1 MRTNLPPP
9 PHPRQMSF
17 RAEVRRGFYSRRYG
31 RSSRFFK
38 AGCTAADGEGVSAFA
53 QIPVTAHRSFVLFRW
68 PVPIVVTG
76 GGLVPVA
83 AFALI
88 FVAFSTGAR
97 PATIVAAALL
107 GGIGGAIS
115 LIVHE
120 LGHVRAARTL
130 PGVEPAK
137 VSLIWL
143 GAATHLDG
151 VYRSGREQARMA
163 LGGPAASLAFALLLT
178 ASVVLP
184 TPMWLKIGA
193 LGLASLN
200 VVIGLLT
207 LLPVHPLDG
216 HKLVVGL
223 VWWAAGSEARAERIV
238 KRAGFGFL
246 AVDVSVGMF
255 LLQDKPFIGL
265 VIVALAATAYAQK
278 HLVGRPTRF

>member
-1 MRTNLPPP
+1 M
-9 PHPRQMSF
+9 
-17 RAEVRRGFYSRRYG
+17 
-31 RSSRFFK
+31 
-38 AGCTAADGEGVSAFA
+38 SAFA
-53 QIPVTAHRSFVLFRW
+53 QIQVTAHRNFVLSRW
-68 PVPIVVTG
+68 PVPIVLTG
-76 GGLVPVA
+76 GGFVPVA

-97 PATIVAAALL
+97 PATVVAATLL

-151 VYRSGREQARMA
+151 AYRSGREQARVA

-178 ASVVLP
+178 ASVPLP
-184 TPMWLKIGA
+184 TPMWLKMGA
-193 LGLASLN
+193 LALASLN

-223 VWWAAGSEARAERIV
+223 VWWAAGSETRAERIV
-238 KRAGFGFL
+238 KRAGFAL
-246 AVDVSVGMF
+246 IALDVPVGMF
-255 LLQDKPFIGL
+255 VLRDKPFIGL
-265 VIVALAATAYAQK
+265 VVVALAATAYAQK
-278 HLVGRPTRF
+278 HLAGRPTRY